1 MHDRLLENWNAV
13 DAITLQFLDNIPESI
28 YHSRSFADRFTSF
41 AWEFTCIF
49 TTREMYIDGFVTGNL
64 DGNSKQSDEKFI
76 TALTKSELKE
86 KLKDISF
93 KIRDVIADGS
103 KEINYFGSS
112 WKTGE
117 VVSYLLQH
125 EQLHFGKLMLYC
137 AHADI
142 EIPTFLKEMCGMASF
157 AKK

>member
-28 YHSRSFADRFTSF
+28 YHSRPFAGRFTTF

-93 KIRDVIADGS
+93 KIRDVIADRS
-103 KEINYFGSS
+103 KEINYFGCLSFS
-112 WKTGE
+112 TKNIINYFKLESFIPYISFLTMFNLLRDLNMSLIE
-117 VVSYLLQH
+117 KYLPFTNL
-125 EQLHFGKLMLYC
+125 LL
-137 AHADI
+137 
-142 EIPTFLKEMCGMASF
+142 
-157 AKK
+157 